1 MGLSN
6 GPLLNYHDAV
16 IYESDWNLLKSST
29 EWLNDACI
37 HFYLTWLNQQRKAK
51 DTNHDD
57 NGKIFSIT
65 CLDPCV
71 VSYIMHQLSID
82 DEDEIQN
89 LKKEWTCDNHNHF
102 LCVPIND
109 HHGASSWIQYD
120 YAQGT
125 HWSLLVVSII
135 ASPLIQNDDEC
146 KVYFYHLDSSSG
158 MNRKASKMVARK
170 LYDIICNKNGSECND
185 MSDVVECSNIPQ
197 QMNSY
202 DCGIYTCAMADGIMN
217 YFDSTGKADTNIFK
231 HQIEFAVDRYFQNE
245 WSNHQQMAK
254 ELRNKICN
262 LIAQLKK

>member
-1 MGLSN
+1 MSVSK

-37 HFYLTWLNQQRKAK
+37 HFYLTWLNQERKAK
-51 DTNHDD
+51 VTDHDD
-57 NGKIFSIT
+57 NEKMISIT

-71 VSYIMHQLSID
+71 VSYVMHQLSHG
-82 DEDEIQN
+82 DEDEIQT
-89 LKKEWTCDNHNHF
+89 LKKEWTCDNHNYF

-109 HHGASSWIQYD
+109 HHGASSWIQFD

-125 HWSLLVVSII
+125 HWSLLVVGVI
-135 ASPLIQNDDEC
+135 ATPLIQSDNESN
-146 KVYFYHLDSSSG
+146 VYFYHLDSSSG
-158 MNRKASKMVARK
+158 MNRKASKKVARK
-170 LYDIICNKNGSECND
+170 LNDILCNQNGSDRSIPN
-185 MSDVVECSNIPQ
+185 VVECNNIPQ
-197 QMNSY
+197 QTNSY

-231 HQIEFAVDRYFQNE
+231 HQIEFAVDRYLQTE

-254 ELRNKICN
+254 GLRTKICN
-262 LIAQLKK
+262 LIAELKK